1 MVSTQSFYN
10 NYTGKRIYHGEVRRY
25 CHKCRNIFKAALIQI
40 AGRVG
45 RKIEEP
51 NGLVLFLHEGVSLS
65 MMSAKKDIT
74 KMNRLGYK
82 RGWLDA

>member
-1 MVSTQSFYN
+1 MQKHFL
-10 NYTGKRIYHGEVRRY
+10 K
-25 CHKCRNIFKAALIQI
+25 ALIQI

-65 MMSAKKDIT
+65 MMSAKKILQ
-74 KMNRLGYK
+74 R
-82 RGWLDA
+82 

>member
-1 MVSTQSFYN
+1 
-10 NYTGKRIYHGEVRRY
+10 
-25 CHKCRNIFKAALIQI
+25 
-40 AGRVG
+40 
-45 RKIEEP
+45 EEP

-74 KMNRLGYK
+74 EMNRLGYK